1 MRIATLR
8 RNSKGP
14 EGPLLLPDQ
23 LYNSAIFTRI
33 YAAGN
38 TSLSA
43 AIVAV
48 NLL

>member
-38 TSLSA
+38 SYA
-43 AIVAV
+43 FFG
-48 NLL
+48 